1 MSKETWRLIE
11 TGFHDA
17 YLNMAIDEVLMI
29 QKEKDKIPSTLRF
42 YGWSPAAFSLGYTQK
57 IEDEINLKVLKNLG
71 LDCVSRITGGGI
83 VFHNQEVTYSLAIGS
98 DSYLFSNAVGESF
111 RRLCRGIIKSLELL
125 SFKANFARDN
135 PSIRLNNSDA
145 FCFAAASS
153 YDIIVSNKK
162 LGGNAQRRKRKVIF
176 QHGFIPLDLNYE
188 AVISALRNFSGRNI
202 QNISLKDILNQSLSF
217 KEALTILRMGF
228 SEGLKIKLDPGE
240 LSQEEVS
247 LARAI
252 SEEKREKFLQI
263 SKGI

>member
-1 MSKETWRLIE
+1 MARETWRLIE

-17 YLNMAIDEVLMI
+17 YLNMAIDEVLMV
-29 QKEKDKIPSTLRF
+29 QKQKDKIPSTIRF

-57 IEDEINLKVLKNLG
+57 IEEEINFKVLKSLS

-83 VFHNQEVTYSLAIGS
+83 IFHDQEVTYSLAIGP

-111 RRLCRGIIKSLELL
+111 RRLCAGIIKSLKLL
-125 SFKANFARDN
+125 AFKANFARDN

-153 YDIIVSNKK
+153 YDIIIGNKK
-162 LGGNAQRRKRKVIF
+162 LGGNAQRRTKKVIF
-176 QHGFIPLDLNYE
+176 QHGSIPLALNYE
-188 AVISALRNFSGRNI
+188 VVISVLRNFSGRPI
-202 QNISLKDILNQSLSF
+202 QSTSLKDILNQSLSF

-228 SEGLKIKLDPGE
+228 REGLRIELEPGE
-240 LSQEEVS
+240 LSREEIN

-252 SEEKREKFLQI
+252 SEDKRERFLKI
-263 SKGI
+263 SKEI